1 MPSGFKPLTSRQM
14 LALFLFINSTQPHIT
29 TTMTEI
35 TTTEDV
41 QIARENAAFE
51 MLQRQ
56 AKMFAAS
63 SLVPKEFVGNV
74 ANCAIA
80 INIAKR
86 LGADPFMTIQNV
98 DIIHGRPSFRATFLI
113 AMVNAA
119 GRFEPLQFRMEGEEG
134 KPSRSCVAWTKSKP
148 DGALLEGPKITLEMA
163 KAEGWSTKNG
173 SKWLTMPE
181 LMLRYRAAAFFAR
194 LYAPDITLGM
204 MTAEEVAD
212 ITERDVTPPKAES
225 SPLFKPLAAKSPQT
239 AASPATTYGDGASQA
254 SQNEAAESSP
264 QVEAS
269 LLEQVRWKLKASDL
283 KWSDFLTKL
292 QQNDMGGTEFVSLDE
307 ADELT
312 LKESLAHFD
321 GIAQALTKKGGAK

>member
-1 MPSGFKPLTSRQM
+1 MSE
-14 LALFLFINSTQPHIT
+14 I
-29 TTMTEI
+29 I

-56 AKMFAAS
+56 AKMFSAS
-63 SLVPKEFVGNV
+63 TLVPKEFQGNL
-74 ANCAIA
+74 ANCAIG

-86 LGADPFMTIQNV
+86 LGADPFMVLQNI

-113 AMVNAA
+113 AMVNSA

-148 DGALLEGPKITLEMA
+148 EGTPLEGPKITLEMA

-204 MTAEEVAD
+204 MTAEEVTD
-212 ITERDVTPPKAES
+212 TVERDVTPRAES
-225 SPLFKPLAAKSPQT
+225 SPLFKTLAAKSPQ
-239 AASPATTYGDGASQA
+239 AAAPPEVGEKTGSLNG
-254 SQNEAAESSP
+254 AAESLFE
-264 QVEAS
+264 VEAVT
-269 LLEQVRWKLKASDL
+269 LLDQVKGKLTASGL
-283 KWSDFLTKL
+283 KWGQVLTKL
-292 QQNDMGGTEFVSLDE
+292 QESGIGGDEFTPLE
-307 ADELT
+307 TADDDT
-312 LKESLAHFD
+312 LKSALELWA
-321 GIAQALTKKGGAK
+321 GIEAAVRKEGN

>member
-1 MPSGFKPLTSRQM
+1 MSE
-14 LALFLFINSTQPHIT
+14 I
-29 TTMTEI
+29 I

-56 AKMFAAS
+56 AKMFSAS
-63 SLVPKEFVGNV
+63 TLVPKEFQGNL
-74 ANCAIA
+74 ANCAIG

-86 LGADPFMTIQNV
+86 LGADPFMVLQNI

-113 AMVNAA
+113 AMVNSA

-148 DGALLEGPKITLEMA
+148 EGTPLEGPKITLEMA

-204 MTAEEVAD
+204 HTSDELQD
-212 ITERDVTPPKAES
+212 LPHEREVTPKRTAARAVPLDPFKPAAIEDPPEDVEQVEVNPVFDDFLLSLADVNTAADLESYRVQCAEFEKESERTIAHAAVEKQAES
-225 SPLFKPLAAKSPQT
+225 L
-239 AASPATTYGDGASQA
+239 G
-254 SQNEAAESSP
+254 
-264 QVEAS
+264 
-269 LLEQVRWKLKASDL
+269 L
-283 KWSDFLTKL
+283 KW
-292 QQNDMGGTEFVSLDE
+292 NG
-307 ADELT
+307 ADYAT
-312 LKESLAHFD
+312 A
-321 GIAQALTKKGGAK
+321 

>member
-1 MPSGFKPLTSRQM
+1 MQDS
-14 LALFLFINSTQPHIT
+14 IT
-29 TTMTEI
+29 TIETDT
-35 TTTEDV
+35 

-56 AKMFAAS
+56 AKMFSAS
-63 SLVPKEFVGNV
+63 SLVPKDFQGNI
-74 ANCAIA
+74 ANCAIG

-86 LGADPFMTIQNV
+86 LGADPFMVLQNI

-119 GRFEPLQFRMEGEEG
+119 GRFEPLQFKMDGTEG
-134 KPSRSCVAWTKSKP
+134 KPDRSCVAWTKSKP
-148 DGALLEGPKITLEMA
+148 DGTTLEGPKITLEMA

-204 MTAEEVAD
+204 MTAEEAID
-212 ITERDVTPPKAES
+212 IAERDVTPRAET
-225 SPLFKPLAAKSPQT
+225 SPLFKNLAAPSPQT

-254 SQNEAAESSP
+254 SPNEAAESLLIDTEP
-264 QVEAS
+264 VS
-269 LLEQVRWKLKASDL
+269 LADQLSAKLSAAGL
-283 KWSDFLTKL
+283 KWSDVLTKL
-292 QQNDMGGTEFVSLDE
+292 QESGMGGDTFTSLE
-307 ADELT
+307 SADEVT
-312 LKESLAHFD
+312 LRDALEHWN
-321 GIAQALTKKGGAK
+321 GIAKALGGKGGK

>member
-1 MPSGFKPLTSRQM
+1 MSE
-14 LALFLFINSTQPHIT
+14 I
-29 TTMTEI
+29 I

-56 AKMFAAS
+56 AKMFSAS
-63 SLVPKEFVGNV
+63 TLVPKDFQGNI

-86 LGADPFMTIQNV
+86 LGTDPFMTIQNV

-113 AMVNAA
+113 AMVNSA

-148 DGALLEGPKITLEMA
+148 EGTPLEGPKITLEMA

-173 SKWLTMPE
+173 SKWQTMPE

-204 MTAEEVAD
+204 MTAEEVSD
-212 ITERDVTPPKAES
+212 TVERDVTPRAET
-225 SPLFKPLAAKSPQT
+225 SPLFKTLAAKSPQT
-239 AASPATTYGDGASQA
+239 ALPPEVGEKTGN
-254 SQNEAAESSP
+254 QNGSAESSLFE
-264 QVEAS
+264 VEAVT
-269 LLEQVRWKLKASDL
+269 LLDQVKGKLTASGL
-283 KWSDFLTKL
+283 KWGQVLTKL
-292 QQNDMGGTEFVSLDE
+292 QESGIGGDEFTPLE
-307 ADELT
+307 TADDDT
-312 LKESLAHFD
+312 LKSALELWA
-321 GIAQALTKKGGAK
+321 GIEAAVRKEGN